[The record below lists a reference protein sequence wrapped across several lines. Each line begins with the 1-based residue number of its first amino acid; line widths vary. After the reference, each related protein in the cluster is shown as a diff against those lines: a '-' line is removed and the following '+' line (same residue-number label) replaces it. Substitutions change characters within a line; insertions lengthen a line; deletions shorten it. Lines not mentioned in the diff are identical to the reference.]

1 MGFLAPWFLAG
12 VVAVGLP
19 IYVHLLRQHESPKL
33 PFSSLMFFERHVQS
47 SIKYRRLRYLLLFA
61 LRTALLLLLVLAFA
75 DPFVKR
81 QGAAVGAGRKL
92 VVLAIDNSFSMRAED
107 RLGRAKREATA
118 ILATWAPENQGVVL
132 AFGSSV
138 QLMTQPVAD
147 VAALRGAVQAIT
159 QGDSRSSFAELA
171 RGLRSVAQAS
181 QLPLEVH
188 LFSDMQKSSAPV
200 SFSDWQIPAN
210 VQFIVHPVTTTSEP
224 NWAVESVSAPRRVQ
238 DPKKARVQATIAG
251 FGTPAAER
259 RVSLVVNGRVAES
272 KTVAVPLNGR
282 ATVEFL
288 TLEVPYGM
296 ARCEVRL
303 DSADKLPGDDQFFF
317 SVDRS
322 DPRRLLLVHE
332 SRHERAATYFRAAME
347 AAPDGAFQLEALGA
361 EQTANVKPSTYAA
374 VVVSDVGSLPPPFVE
389 ALRAYVRGGGGV
401 LIAVGPSAALR
412 PRVPVFD
419 EAITEP
425 RHTAPGGQRFQ
436 TASSVDAGHPALQ
449 RANKLENVRF
459 YQTVRIDPGSARV
472 LARLDDLTPLLLEKK
487 IGEGRVLVFAST
499 FDNISN
505 DFPLHAAFVPFV
517 EQSASYLAGQ
527 GARPPAYPVD
537 SYFELRTAK
546 EQGIAVEALDPDGA
560 RALSLAEA
568 ATAAALQL
576 SRQGFYSIRAASG
589 RQELAAVNADRRES
603 DLEVL
608 PAETTALWQ
617 NTGQEP
623 LAPGLG
629 GEAAPFRLWWYVILG
644 AILVAVVEIWIGS
657 RYLEGKA
664 GAS

>member
-12 VVAVGLP
+12 ALAVGLP

-33 PFSSLMFFERHVQS
+33 AFSSLMFFERHVQS

-81 QGAAVGAGRKL
+81 QGAAGGAGRKL

-107 RLGRAKREATA
+107 RLGRAKREAGA
-118 ILATWAPENQGVVL
+118 LLATWAPENQGLVL

-147 VAALRGAVQAIT
+147 IAALRGAVQAIT
-159 QGDSRSSFAELA
+159 QSDSRSSFAELA

-188 LFSDMQKSSAPV
+188 FFSDMQKSSAPV
-200 SFSDWQIPAN
+200 SLADWQLPENAK
-210 VQFIVHPVTTTSEP
+210 FIVHAATAASEP

-259 RVSLVVNGRVAES
+259 RVSLVVNGRVAET
-272 KTVAVPLNGR
+272 KAVTVPLNGR

-288 TLEVPYGM
+288 TLEVPYGLT
-296 ARCEVRL
+296 RCEVRI
-303 DSADKLPGDDQFFF
+303 DPADKLPGDDQFYF

-322 DPRRLLLVHE
+322 DPRRVLLVHE
-332 SRHERAATYFRAAME
+332 SRHPRALTYFRSAME
-347 AAPDGAFQLEALGA
+347 ASPDGAFQVEALGA
-361 EQTANVKPSTYAA
+361 EQTAHVKPSNYAA
-374 VVVSDVGSLPPPFVE
+374 VVVSDAGSLPPTFIE
-389 ALRAYVRGGGGV
+389 SLGAYVRGGGGV

-412 PRVPVFD
+412 PRVPLFD
-419 EAITEP
+419 EAIAEA
-425 RHTAPGGQRFQ
+425 RHVPASGQRFQ
-436 TASSVDAGHPALQ
+436 AASNVDAGHPMLE
-449 RANKLENVRF
+449 RVNKLENVRF
-459 YQTVRIDPGSARV
+459 YQTSRIDPGSARI
-472 LARLDDLTPLLLEKK
+472 LARLDDLTPLLMEKK

-517 EQSASYLAGQ
+517 EQTAAYLAGQ
-527 GARPPAYPVD
+527 AARPPAYPVD
-537 SYFELRTAK
+537 SYIELRSAK

-568 ATAAALQL
+568 ATASTLQL
-576 SRQGFYSIRAASG
+576 ARQGYYSIRAASG

-608 PAETTALWQ
+608 AAETTALWQ
-617 NTGQEP
+617 NTSQDP
-623 LAPGLG
+623 LAAGQT

-644 AILVAVVEIWIGS
+644 AILVAVVETWIGS
-657 RYLEGKA
+657 RYLEGRA

>member
-12 VVAVGLP
+12 AVAVGLP
-19 IYVHLLRQHESPKL
+19 IYVHLLRQHESPKM

-61 LRTALLLLLVLAFA
+61 LRTALFLLLVLAFA
-75 DPFVKR
+75 DPFVKSKA
-81 QGAAVGAGRKL
+81 GAVGTGRKL
-92 VVLAIDNSFSMRAED
+92 VVVAIDNSFSMRAED
-107 RLGRAKREATA
+107 HLGRAKREAGSL
-118 ILATWAPENQGVVL
+118 LATWTPESQGLVL

-138 QLMTQPVAD
+138 QLMTQPVTD

-171 RGLRSVAQAS
+171 RGLRAVAQAS
-181 QLPLEVH
+181 QLPLEIH
-188 LFSDMQKSSAPV
+188 LFSDMQKSSAPI
-200 SFSDWQIPAN
+200 SFADWQLPAN
-210 VQFIVHPVTTTSEP
+210 AQFVVHPATTASEP

-251 FGTPAAER
+251 FGAPAAER
-259 RVSLVVNGRVAES
+259 RASLVVNGQVRES

-282 ATVEFL
+282 ATVEFP
-288 TLEVPYGM
+288 TLEVPYGL
-296 ARCEVRL
+296 ARCEVRI
-303 DSADKLPGDDQFFF
+303 DSADKLKGDDQFYF

-322 DPRRLLLVHE
+322 DPRKVLLVHE
-332 SRHERAATYFRAAME
+332 SRNQRASTYFRAAME
-347 AAPDGAFQLEALGA
+347 AAPEAAFQVEAFGA
-361 EQTANVKPSTYAA
+361 EQTANVKPSKYAA
-374 VVVSDVGSLPPPFVE
+374 VVVSDVASLPPPFLE
-389 ALRAYVRGGGGV
+389 ALTAYVRGGGG
-401 LIAVGPSAALR
+401 LMIAVGPSAALR

-419 EAITEP
+419 EAIGEA
-425 RHTAPGGQRFQ
+425 RHMAQGGQRFLV
-436 TASSVDAGHPALQ
+436 ASAVDAGHAALQ
-449 RANKLENVRF
+449 RVNKFENVRF

-568 ATAAALQL
+568 ATASSLQL
-576 SRQGFYSIRAASG
+576 NRQGYYSIRAASG

-617 NTGQEP
+617 NTGQGP
-623 LAPGLG
+623 LTAVQG

-644 AILVAVVEIWIGS
+644 AILVAAVETWIGS

>member
-75 DPFVKR
+75 DPFVKSKA
-81 QGAAVGAGRKL
+81 GAVIGGRKL

-107 RLGRAKREATA
+107 RLARAKREAA
-118 ILATWAPENQGVVL
+118 ALLATWTPENQGVVL

-159 QGDSRSSFAELA
+159 QGDSRSSFAELS
-171 RGLRSVAQAS
+171 RGLRSVAQAA
-181 QLPLEVH
+181 QLPVEVH
-188 LFSDMQKSSAPV
+188 LFSDMQKTSAPA
-200 SFSDWQIPAN
+200 SFADLQLPAN
-210 VQFIVHPVTTTSEP
+210 AQFIVHSVATASEP
-224 NWAVESVSAPRRVQ
+224 NWAVESVAAPRRVQ

-259 RVSLVVNGRVAES
+259 RVSLVVNGRVVES
-272 KTVAVPLNGR
+272 KAVTVPLNGR
-282 ATVEFL
+282 ATAEFL
-288 TLEVPYGM
+288 TLEVPYGLT
-296 ARCEVRL
+296 RCEVRI
-303 DSADKLPGDDQFFF
+303 DSADKLAADNQFFF

-322 DPRRLLLVHE
+322 DPRRLLVVHE
-332 SRHERAATYFRAAME
+332 SRHQRALTYLRAAVEASAE
-347 AAPDGAFQLEALGA
+347 AAFQVEALGA
-361 EQTANVKPSTYAA
+361 EQTANVKPSNYAA
-374 VVVSDVGSLPPPFVE
+374 VIVSDVGSLPAPFVE
-389 ALRAYVRGGGGV
+389 ALKTYVKGGGGV
-401 LIAVGPSAALR
+401 LIAVGSSAGLR

-419 EAITEP
+419 EAIADAS
-425 RHTAPGGQRFQ
+425 HTAPGGQRFQ
-436 TASSVDAGHPALQ
+436 AASGVDAGHPALQ
-449 RANKLENVRF
+449 RTNKLENVRF
-459 YQTVRIDPGSARV
+459 YQTVRIEPGSARV

-487 IGEGRVLVFAST
+487 IGEGRVMVFAST

-517 EQSASYLAGQ
+517 EQTASYLAGQ
-527 GARPPAYPVD
+527 GARPPAYQVD
-537 SYFELRTAK
+537 SYIELRTAK

-568 ATAAALQL
+568 ATAASLQL
-576 SRQGFYSIRAASG
+576 NRQGYYSIRAASG

-617 NTGQEP
+617 NTGQGP
-623 LAPGLG
+623 LSPGQA

-644 AILVAVVEIWIGS
+644 AILVAVVETLVGS